1 MQLDVLLWGFNNK
14 WYFAFEIDRKQD
26 LQWIS
31 HNKTYNLFYEMFDLY
46 CIQKIY
52 RNRIVVTSSTFLHSL
67 SYRLNAIW
75 LEGVTSKVNLFD
87 ACWNVL
93 LKKLYPRYLMAESFS
108 FYYDCH
114 HKISYNHM
122 FKPRKS
128 YTIQKLFHI

>member
-1 MQLDVLLWGFNNK
+1 MYCYEDSIINSILHSRYAKVW
-14 WYFAFEIDRKQD
+14 KQD
-26 LQWIS
+26 SI
-31 HNKTYNLFYEMFDLY
+31 NTDDVFYEMFDFY
-46 CIQKIY
+46 CIQQIY
-52 RNRIVVTSSTFLHSL
+52 RNWIVVTSSTFLHSL

-75 LEGVTSKVNLFD
+75 LEGITSKVNLFD

-93 LKKLYPRYLMAESFS
+93 LKKLYPRYLMTESFS